1 MRVFIAF
8 LVLTAL
14 LTAALL
20 YTYYNRRTIMMYEGF
35 TEEDVSTAEKAVRE
49 ALPQMDQATISR
61 VITLIQRLSAKVLNP
76 TFFTDAMRVSTM
88 SPMDLAR
95 EYIQSQKPKS

>member
-1 MRVFIAF
+1 MRIFIAF

-76 TFFTDAMRVSTM
+76 TFFTDAMRVSRM